1 MAFTTITTDNFQK
14 EVLEA
19 KIPVLLDFWAEQCD
33 PCKMIAPIIEEIS
46 HQVPTIKVCK
56 VNVDEEATL
65 AMKFGITAIPTIVFL
80 NHGQVVQK
88 SIGYCSKEDLLKLIE
103 AIK

>member
-19 KIPVLLDFWAEQCD
+19 KIPVLLDFWAEWCG

-80 NHGQVVQK
+80 NHGQIVQK